1 MGEAP
6 WPGQSIKLINKGLS
20 KLGQGRSERGRQL
33 PVASDMQK
41 GTGAD
46 HNIFPRWAG
55 VGVGNQRV
63 ATFHKPQQRC
73 RSVLVR
79 DRLAEGDQEPS
90 PEAGPEPRTS
100 GCSCCAGQGVHGEAD
115 F

>member
-1 MGEAP
+1 MGRLCPVRPGDVGEAP
-6 WPGQSIKLINKGLS
+6 WPGQSIKVINKGLS

-55 VGVGNQRV
+55 VGVGNQKGGHLP
-63 ATFHKPQQRC
+63 TNLS
-73 RSVLVR
+73 RSV
-79 DRLAEGDQEPS
+79 APS
-90 PEAGPEPRTS
+90 S
-100 GCSCCAGQGVHGEAD
+100 
-115 F
+115 